1 VENRKS
7 ADQHPHPALALL
19 AARPDL
25 FARQGS
31 VVASWRRRGTHTYG
45 PYYRLIYREASR
57 QRSIYLGRAGG
68 LVEEVR
74 GRLLALQAPLRARR
88 ASQRAGRQAAALV
101 RASKARLNL
110 QLRPWGLRLQG
121 FEVRGWRTSPIWAVV
136 RKQIRGFTNF
146 GRFAARLPRLPGL
159 PLPRLR
165 SPALR
170 LGPQAMVRQV
180 LPAGLPMAYQPHAPA
195 RACPPAL
202 AGVSG

>member
-1 VENRKS
+1 MEIRKS

-31 VVASWRRRGTHTYG
+31 VVASWRRRGTRTYG

-57 QRSIYLGRAGG
+57 QRSLYLGRAGG

-74 GRLLALQAPLRARR
+74 GRLRALQTPLRSHRVLERTRR
-88 ASQRAGRQAAALV
+88 HAAALV

-121 FEVRGWRTSPIWAVV
+121 FEVRGWRTSPIWATV
-136 RKQIRGFTNF
+136 RKEVRRFTQL

-159 PLPRLR
+159 GLPRLP
-165 SPALR
+165 SPASRLR
-170 LGPQAMVRQV
+170 L
-180 LPAGLPMAYQPHAPA
+180 
-195 RACPPAL
+195 
-202 AGVSG
+202 

>member
-1 VENRKS
+1 LENRKS
-7 ADQHPHPALALL
+7 ADQHVHPALALL

-31 VVASWRRRGTHTYG
+31 VVASWRRRGTRTYG

-74 GRLLALQAPLRARR
+74 GRLRALQAPLHSRR
-88 ASQRAGRQAAALV
+88 ASKRAGRHAAALM

-136 RKQIRGFTNF
+136 RKEIRAFAQF
-146 GRFAARLPRLPGL
+146 GRFAGHLPRLPSL
-159 PLPRLR
+159 ALPRLPSCASFPPPGRLTTGRPR
-165 SPALR
+165 SQNDP
-170 LGPQAMVRQV
+170 VRRGS
-180 LPAGLPMAYQPHAPA
+180 P
-195 RACPPAL
+195 
-202 AGVSG
+202 S